1 MGRLGGG
8 GVGWAGVVRAAGGDV
23 GGGTITAGGAGI
35 DARLILR
42 STTDSFN
49 SSTSSYSFFQAAES
63 MVEGAGDG
71 AVAIYFSNEPT
82 FDLMVVSCLEVASE
96 CF

>member
-1 MGRLGGG
+1 M
-8 GVGWAGVVRAAGGDV
+8 GWAGGDRAAVGDV
-23 GGGTITAGGAGI
+23 GGGTTTAGGVGI

-49 SSTSSYSFFQAAES
+49 SSTSSYSFFQAVES
-63 MVEGAGDG
+63 TLEGAMDG